1 MTHKQAIK
9 ILMLSPVY
17 YKLEIGQRMQLVKD
31 YCKQF
36 YDLQN
41 VKRQKAVRR

>member
-1 MTHKQAIK
+1 MTRKQAVK

-17 YKLEIGQRMQLVKD
+17 YKLGIHDRLQLIKD

-36 YDLQN
+36 SELQQ
-41 VKRQKAVRR
+41 VKSRNLVR